1 MKSENRMN
9 IKEFHL
15 ELDENTQ
22 KQIVFIL
29 LAGAIYNM
37 AIAMFM
43 LVPFLSLNYAIEGM
57 VR

>member
-1 MKSENRMN
+1 MN

-57 VR
+57 VK